1 MSLKHLFRIIFF
13 VLALLSQFA
22 RADGFNVT
30 DLNGKLHALSDYK
43 GKWVLVNFWATWCPP
58 CLEEIPD
65 LLALEEKHKELIV
78 IGIAMDYKSKKEILD
93 FANDN
98 LMDYPLVLGDDKTM
112 LQFGSA
118 EVLPTTNLYNP
129 QGKLVKR
136 YRGSISRA
144 AVEKLLSGK
153 F

>member
-1 MSLKHLFRIIFF
+1 MNLKYFFWAVFFAMQLFNTT
-13 VLALLSQFA
+13 VS
-22 RADGFNVT
+22 ADEFKLT
-30 DLNGKLHALSDYK
+30 DLNGRQHALADYK

-65 LLALEEKHKELIV
+65 LLSLEEKHTDLIV
-78 IGIAMDYKSKKEILD
+78 IGVAMDYKSKKEVLD
-93 FANDN
+93 FAADN
-98 LMDYPLVLGDDKTM
+98 LMDYPLALGDDKTM
-112 LQFGSA
+112 LQFGNS

-136 YRGSISRA
+136 FRGSISRA

-153 F
+153 P

>member
-1 MSLKHLFRIIFF
+1 MNLKYFFCAVFFFMQLFNTP
-13 VLALLSQFA
+13 VS
-22 RADGFNVT
+22 ADEFKVT
-30 DLNGKLHALSDYK
+30 DLNGKLYSLSDYK

-78 IGIAMDYKSKKEILD
+78 IGVAMDYKSKKEILD

-112 LQFGSA
+112 LQFGNT

-136 YRGSISRA
+136 YRGSISRG
-144 AVEKLLSGK
+144 AVEKILSGK
-153 F
+153 S

>member
-1 MSLKHLFRIIFF
+1 MKLKYLKYAIFF
-13 VLALLSQFA
+13 VLVLLSHSV

-30 DLNGKLHALSDYK
+30 DLNGKAHALSDYR

-65 LLALEEKHKELIV
+65 LLALEEAHKELAV
-78 IGIAMDYKSKKEILD
+78 IGVAMDYKSKKEVMD
-93 FANDN
+93 FADDN
-98 LMDYPLVLGDDKTM
+98 LMSYPLVLGDEKTVS
-112 LQFGSA
+112 QFGDA
-118 EVLPTTNLYNP
+118 EVLPTTYLYNP

-153 F
+153 S